1 MAVRKSA
8 PPLLFDSPRLY
19 QFELVELYLNQD
31 SFWGVHAMVP
41 IVVGALVVLFVLAS
55 IHGWFEGKAHK
66 PIADA
71 YNKVLK
77 NELEKERLANEEKL
91 ASENRKL
98 DQKHDELEKC
108 LVDMEE
114 MRQAFS
120 TSFVGG
126 RRWLARYIAEAD
138 RGLDEAVVRWMK
150 IRNRPA
156 IRASELVPEARSERR
171 TFKEKLKFLEYQLAS
186 YKEYFPFLE
195 EYEEVILDEA
205 IPLTADGWNREAL
218 EAVDPVC
225 KYISLED
232 FNNLP
237 VGERNQRALDRYL
250 SRNFNSAEIGRFYE
264 RFLGWNYE
272 SKGWDVEYHGIVQ
285 GREDMGRDLI
295 CSKNGQVLIVQ
306 AKNWGAEK
314 LIHEK
319 HIFQLYGTVQLYLMD
334 QEQALIPANVKAIF
348 VTAASL
354 SPVAQ
359 RAGKWLGIK
368 FKENYSLDKTYPM
381 IKCNINQS
389 TNERIYHLPFDQQY
403 DRTKIIPALD
413 ECYVRTIAEAEERGF
428 RRAFRHVNF

>member
-1 MAVRKSA
+1 V
-8 PPLLFDSPRLY
+8 
-19 QFELVELYLNQD
+19 
-31 SFWGVHAMVP
+31 GP
-41 IVVGALVVLFVLAS
+41 IVVGILVLLFVLVS
-55 IHGWFEGKAHK
+55 IHGWFAGKASQ

-71 YNKVLK
+71 YNKALK
-77 NELEKERLANEEKL
+77 GELEKERLANEEKL

-98 DQKHDELEKC
+98 DHRRDELEKR
-108 LVDMEE
+108 LADMEE

-138 RGLDEAVVRWMK
+138 RAGDEAVAKWLK
-150 IRNRPA
+150 TRNRPA
-156 IRASELVPEARSERR
+156 IRASELVAEARLERR
-171 TFKEKLKFLEYQLAS
+171 AFKERLKFLEYQLAS

-195 EYEEVILDEA
+195 EYEEVILNEA
-205 IPLTADGWNREAL
+205 IPLTADGRNREAL
-218 EAVDPVC
+218 ETVDPVC
-225 KYISLED
+225 KYIPLED

-237 VGERNQRALDRYL
+237 VSERNQRALDRYL
-250 SRNFNSAEIGRFYE
+250 SRNLNNAEIGSFYE
-264 RFLGWNYE
+264 RFLGWHYE
-272 SKGWDVEYHGIVQ
+272 SSGWDVEYHGIVQ

-295 CSKNGQVLIVQ
+295 CRKNGQVLIVQ

-334 QEQALIPANVKAIF
+334 QKQALIPANVKAIF

-359 RAGKWLGIK
+359 RAAKWLGIK
-368 FKENYSLDKTYPM
+368 FKENYLLDKTYPM
-381 IKCNINQS
+381 IKCNINQA

-403 DRTKIIPALD
+403 DRTKIIPSLG
-413 ECYVRTIAEAEERGF
+413 ECYIRTVAEAEALGF

>member
-71 YNKVLK
+71 YNKALK

-91 ASENRKL
+91 GSENRKL
-98 DQKHDELEKC
+98 DQKRDELEKR

-156 IRASELVPEARSERR
+156 IRASELVAEARSERR

-334 QEQALIPANVKAIF
+334 QGQALIPANVKAIF
-348 VTAASL
+348 VTAAFL

-359 RAGKWLGIK
+359 RAAKWLGIK

>member
-1 MAVRKSA
+1 MTTVLVFI
-8 PPLLFDSPRLY
+8 LL
-19 QFELVELYLNQD
+19 
-31 SFWGVHAMVP
+31 SFLLP
-41 IVVGALVVLFVLAS
+41 ALSS
-55 IHGWFEGKAHK
+55 IYGWFGGKAHK

-71 YNKVLK
+71 YNKALK
-77 NELEKERLANEEKL
+77 KELENERLANEEKL

-98 DQKHDELEKC
+98 DQRRDELERR

-120 TSFVGG
+120 ASFVGG
-126 RRWLARYIAEAD
+126 RKWLACYIAEAD
-138 RGLDEAVVRWMK
+138 RAGDEAVARWLK
-150 IRNRPA
+150 TRNRPA
-156 IRASELVPEARSERR
+156 IRASELLAEARSERR
-171 TFKEKLKFLEYQLAS
+171 AFKEKLKFLEYQLAS

-205 IPLTADGWNREAL
+205 IPLTADGRNREAL
-218 EAVDPVC
+218 ETVDPVC
-225 KYISLED
+225 KYIPLED

-237 VGERNQRALDRYL
+237 VSERNQRALDRYL
-250 SRNFNSAEIGRFYE
+250 RRNLNNAEIGRFYE
-264 RFLGWNYE
+264 RFLGWHYE
-272 SKGWDVEYHGIVQ
+272 SSGWDVEYHGIVQ

-295 CSKNGQVLIVQ
+295 CRKNGQVLIVQ

-359 RAGKWLGIK
+359 RAAKWLGIK
-368 FKENYSLDKTYPM
+368 FRENYLLDKTYPM
-381 IKCNINQS
+381 IKCNINQA
-389 TNERIYHLPFDQQY
+389 TNERIYHLPFDLQY
-403 DRTKIIPALD
+403 DRTKIVPALG
-413 ECYVRTIAEAEERGF
+413 EFYTRSVAEAENLGF

>member
-1 MAVRKSA
+1 MPVLTII
-8 PPLLFDSPRLY
+8 LLFVSL
-19 QFELVELYLNQD
+19 
-31 SFWGVHAMVP
+31 S
-41 IVVGALVVLFVLAS
+41 VLAS
-55 IHGWFEGKAHK
+55 IYGWFKGKAHK
-66 PIADA
+66 AIADA
-71 YNKVLK
+71 YNKTLK
-77 NELEKERLANEEKL
+77 KDLENERLANEEKL

-98 DQKHDELEKC
+98 DQKRDELEKR
-108 LVDMEE
+108 LADMEE

-138 RGLDEAVVRWMK
+138 RATDEAVARWMK
-150 IRNRPA
+150 SRNRPA
-156 IRASELVPEARSERR
+156 IRASELVAEARSERR
-171 TFKEKLKFLEYQLAS
+171 AFKERLKFIEYQLAS

-195 EYEEVILDEA
+195 EYEEVILDETV
-205 IPLTADGWNREAL
+205 PLSADGENREAV

-225 KYISLED
+225 KYIPLED

-237 VGERNQRALDRYL
+237 VGKRNQRALDRYL
-250 SRNFNSAEIGRFYE
+250 SRNLNNAEIGRFYE

-295 CSKNGQVLIVQ
+295 CRKNGQVLIVQ

-334 QEQALIPANVKAIF
+334 LDQALVPANVKAIF

-359 RAGKWLGIK
+359 RAAKWLGIK
-368 FKENYSLDKTYPM
+368 PKENYLLDKTYPM
-381 IKCNINQS
+381 IKCNINQA
-389 TNERIYHLPFDQQY
+389 TNEKIYHLPFDQQY
-403 DRTKIIPALD
+403 DRTKIIPALG
-413 ECYVRTIAEAEERGF
+413 ECYIRTVAEAENLGF

>member
-1 MAVRKSA
+1 V
-8 PPLLFDSPRLY
+8 
-19 QFELVELYLNQD
+19 
-31 SFWGVHAMVP
+31 GP
-41 IVVGALVVLFVLAS
+41 IVVGILVLLFVLVS
-55 IHGWFEGKAHK
+55 IHGWFAGKANQ

-71 YNKVLK
+71 YNKALK
-77 NELEKERLANEEKL
+77 GELEKERLANEEKL

-98 DQKHDELEKC
+98 DHNRDELEKR
-108 LVDMEE
+108 LADMKE

-138 RGLDEAVVRWMK
+138 RAEDEAVARWLK
-150 IRNRPA
+150 TRNRPA
-156 IRASELVPEARSERR
+156 IRASELVAEARLERR
-171 TFKEKLKFLEYQLAS
+171 AFKERLKFLEYQLAS

-205 IPLTADGWNREAL
+205 IPLTADGRNREAL
-218 EAVDPVC
+218 ETVDPVC
-225 KYISLED
+225 KYIPLED
-232 FNNLP
+232 FNKLP
-237 VGERNQRALDRYL
+237 VSERNQRALDRYL
-250 SRNFNSAEIGRFYE
+250 SRNLNNAEIGRFYE
-264 RFLGWNYE
+264 RFLGWHYE
-272 SKGWDVEYHGIVQ
+272 SSGWDVEYHGIVQ

-295 CSKNGQVLIVQ
+295 CHKNGQVLIVQ

-359 RAGKWLGIK
+359 RAAKWLGIK
-368 FKENYSLDKTYPM
+368 FKQNYLLDKTYPM
-381 IKCNINQS
+381 IKCNINQA
-389 TNERIYHLPFDQQY
+389 TNDRIYHLPFDQQY
-403 DRTKIIPALD
+403 DRTKIIPSLG
-413 ECYVRTIAEAEERGF
+413 ECYIRTVAEAEALGF

>member
-1 MAVRKSA
+1 
-8 PPLLFDSPRLY
+8 
-19 QFELVELYLNQD
+19 
-31 SFWGVHAMVP
+31 MVP
-41 IVVGALVVLFVLAS
+41 IVVGALVLLFILAS
-55 IHGWFEGKAHK
+55 IHGWFAGKANK

-71 YNKVLK
+71 YNSELK
-77 NELEKERLANEEKL
+77 QKLEKERLANEEKL

-98 DQKHDELEKC
+98 DQRRDELEKR
-108 LVDMEE
+108 LADMEE

-138 RGLDEAVVRWMK
+138 RGLDEAVARWMK

-156 IRASELVPEARSERR
+156 IRASELVAEARSERR
-171 TFKEKLKFLEYQLAS
+171 AFKERLKFLEYQLAS

-195 EYEEVILDEA
+195 EYEEIILDEA
-205 IPLTADGWNREAL
+205 IPLSAEGRNQEAL
-218 EAVDPVC
+218 ETIDPVS
-225 KYISLED
+225 KYIPLED

-250 SRNFNSAEIGRFYE
+250 SRNLNNVEIGRFYE
-264 RFLGWNYE
+264 RFLGWHYE
-272 SKGWDVEYHGIVQ
+272 SRGWNVEYHGIFQ

-295 CSKNGQVLIVQ
+295 CRKNGQVHIVQ
-306 AKNWGAEK
+306 AKNWGAER
-314 LIHEK
+314 LIQEK

-334 QEQALIPANVKAIF
+334 LEQVLIPANIKAIF

-359 RAGKWLGIK
+359 RAAKWLGIK
-368 FKENYSLDKTYPM
+368 FKENYLLDKTYPM
-381 IKCNINQS
+381 IKCNINQA
-389 TNERIYHLPFDQQY
+389 TNEKIYHLPFDQQY
-403 DRTKIIPALD
+403 DRTKIIPALE
-413 ECYVRTIAEAEERGF
+413 ECYIRTVAEAENLGF

>member
-1 MAVRKSA
+1 V
-8 PPLLFDSPRLY
+8 
-19 QFELVELYLNQD
+19 
-31 SFWGVHAMVP
+31 GP
-41 IVVGALVVLFVLAS
+41 IVVGILVLLFVLVS
-55 IHGWFEGKAHK
+55 IHGWFAGKASQ

-71 YNKVLK
+71 YNKALK
-77 NELEKERLANEEKL
+77 GELEKERLANEEKL

-98 DQKHDELEKC
+98 DHRRDELEKR
-108 LVDMEE
+108 LADMEE

-138 RGLDEAVVRWMK
+138 RAGDEAVAKWLK
-150 IRNRPA
+150 TRNRPA
-156 IRASELVPEARSERR
+156 IRASELVAEARLERR
-171 TFKEKLKFLEYQLAS
+171 AFKERLKFLEYQLAS

-195 EYEEVILDEA
+195 EYEEVILNEA
-205 IPLTADGWNREAL
+205 IPLTADGRNREAL
-218 EAVDPVC
+218 ETVDPVC
-225 KYISLED
+225 KYIPLED

-237 VGERNQRALDRYL
+237 VSERNQRALDRYL
-250 SRNFNSAEIGRFYE
+250 SRNLNNAEIGRFYE
-264 RFLGWNYE
+264 RFLGWHYE
-272 SKGWDVEYHGIVQ
+272 SSGWDVEYHGIVQ

-295 CSKNGQVLIVQ
+295 CRKNGQVLIVQ

-334 QEQALIPANVKAIF
+334 QKQALIPANVKAIF

-359 RAGKWLGIK
+359 RAAKWLGIK
-368 FKENYSLDKTYPM
+368 FKENYLLDKTYPM
-381 IKCNINQS
+381 IKCNINQA

-403 DRTKIIPALD
+403 DRTKIIPSLG
-413 ECYVRTIAEAEERGF
+413 ECYIRTVAEAEALGF